1 MKEYLKKHRA
11 IIHVLS
17 PIHIGDGALIKKNE
31 YIHSPKNK
39 TVYIPDIKQLYE
51 YLYSIGF
58 DEQFNRH
65 MISKND
71 LGKWLL
77 NNNFKYSEY
86 KDYIK
91 YNIYVGDVEICNGG
105 RIGGFKGHDIISFNK
120 DSYGFAYVPGSS
132 IKGMIRTALLAY
144 IIESNKVKYKDE
156 ISRIIVGLENHQ
168 GNKRNKY
175 MDREIRKL
183 ENRIF
188 NTLDKTEKIE
198 DALNSIMAGLII
210 SDSKPIDTKNIIL
223 TQKVDYGN
231 NGINRLNILR
241 ESLKPGTK
249 IEFDITI
256 DEKVFNYD
264 LKYIKEALKYFNEV
278 SNKYF
283 YSKFKRSNNG
293 NDIVYLGGGVGI
305 ASKIVLYSLLKDKN
319 VEYIQKVFK
328 YTLNEKNYN
337 EHKHNKDHLLGV
349 SPHMCKCTYYNGKLY
364 NMGIGRIEF
373 I

>member
-1 MKEYLKKHRA
+1 M
-11 IIHVLS
+11 
-17 PIHIGDGALIKKNE
+17 
-31 YIHSPKNK
+31 
-39 TVYIPDIKQLYE
+39 
-51 YLYSIGF
+51 YSIGF

-120 DSYGFAYVPGSS
+120 DPYGFAYVPGSS

-144 IIESNKVKYKDE
+144 IIESNRVKYKDE
-156 ISRIIVGLENHQ
+156 ISRITEGLENYQ

-175 MDREIRKL
+175 MDREIHRL
-183 ENRIF
+183 ENIVF
-188 NTLDKTEKIE
+188 NTLDKTEKVE
-198 DALNSIMAGLII
+198 DAVNSIMAGLII
-210 SDSKPIDTKNIIL
+210 SDSKPIDTNNIIL

-264 LKYIKEALKYFNEV
+264 LEYIKEALKYFNEV

-328 YTLNEKNYN
+328 HTLNKNYN